1 MRFLSQGQLYRPTGH
16 FAAYSE
22 RQYYHQAGEPNR
34 QEIQLRF
41 GSVYLLQGQT
51 PAEGSY
57 RYLGSILC
65 MRGRDTMQVFVQPN
79 GDYPYWL
86 YDSIPFRPGRYE
98 LLEAPTISLRAIP
111 ASGPY
116 SPHQLDSLGI
126 HPVGFAAYYWQHQAE
141 LTDYNPFT
149 DPQLHLGSQEAYYR
163 LPMDYV
169 TPRDYVPTQGYAPQ
183 QVHDQF
189 HLLLVH
195 STYLHVRKRHLRPL
209 RRYERIIFRR

>member
-1 MRFLSQGQLYRPTGH
+1 MRFLSQGQLYRPAGH

-98 LLEAPTISLRAIP
+98 LLEAPTISLRTFP
-111 ASGPY
+111 ASGY
-116 SPHQLDSLGI
+116 YTPHQLDSLGI
-126 HPVGFAAYYWQHQAE
+126 PPVGFAAYYWQHQAE
-141 LTDYNPFT
+141 LADYNPFT
-149 DPQLHLGSQEAYYR
+149 DPHLRLTQQDAYYR
-163 LPMDYV
+163 LPMGYV
-169 TPRDYVPTQGYAPQ
+169 TPRDYVPTEGYAPQ
-183 QVHDQF
+183 QVHDLF

-195 STYLHVRKRHLRPL
+195 STYLHVRKWHLRPL
-209 RRYERIIFRR
+209 RRHERIIFRG